1 MSLIHTTA
9 AGPPNRGLA
18 DPIPRWCRDMAREVH
33 ARLSL
38 GIQPGLRAGAPV
50 PLHVGWGSHSTGLG
64 SKDEQPKRE
73 AGRLRIASLALALQV
88 S

>member
-1 MSLIHTTA
+1 
-9 AGPPNRGLA
+9 
-18 DPIPRWCRDMAREVH
+18 MAREVH